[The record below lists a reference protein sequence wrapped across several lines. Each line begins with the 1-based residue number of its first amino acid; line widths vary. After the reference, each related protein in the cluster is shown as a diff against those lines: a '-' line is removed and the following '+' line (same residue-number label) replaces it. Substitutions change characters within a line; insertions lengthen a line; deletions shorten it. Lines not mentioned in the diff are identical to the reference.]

1 MNTKKTSIDMCNGPL
16 SGKILRFTIPIILS
30 GVLQLLFNA
39 MDMVVVGR
47 YASDTAL
54 AAVGSTG
61 SVINLLVNLFMGFS
75 IGSGIAISH
84 EIGAG
89 RKKNVLEIVNTSI
102 LLSLISGV
110 LVGVTGFVLSR
121 TILIAMDSPANV
133 IDQSTLYL
141 RIIFVGMPMNMVYNF
156 GSSMLRAMGDTKR
169 PLYYLAVSGII
180 NVVLNLIFVIVFHM
194 DVDGV
199 AYATIISQT
208 VSAALVVRNL
218 VKGNE
223 FVKLDL
229 RKMKIHRNR
238 LSKILKIGLPAG
250 VQSSMF
256 AISNILIHSSINSF
270 GSVAVSG
277 IAAAGSIEGF
287 VYIVMNA
294 FGQSATTFSGQ
305 NMGAKKYSR
314 ITRTMLACVGMV
326 SLRGLLLGVAV
337 IAFAQPLSEIYCPT
351 DLKAVAYSVER
362 LQVIVGTYFLCG
374 IMEVIGGVLRGMGYS
389 FRTMI
394 ISLFGVCVFRVV
406 WVFSIFRYVHTLNCL
421 YISYPVSWTLVSLV
435 NIVLYIVIRKG
446 LKEQKTVVV

>member
-61 SVINLLVNLFMGFS
+61 PVVGLLVNLFMGFAV
-75 IGSGIAISH
+75 GSGIAISH

-89 RKKNVLEIVNTSI
+89 RKRNVLEIVNTSI
-102 LLSLISGV
+102 LLSLISGL

-121 TILIAMDSPANV
+121 KILFAMGSPANV

-141 RIIFVGMPMNMVYNF
+141 RIFFCGMPMNMVYNF

-169 PLYYLAVSGII
+169 PLYYLTAAGII

-208 VSAALVVRNL
+208 VSAALVVRKL

-229 RKMKIHRNR
+229 RKMKIHKNR

-256 AISNILIHSSINSF
+256 AISNILIQSSINSF

-305 NMGAKKYSR
+305 NMGAKKYLR

-326 SLRGLLLGVAV
+326 SLSGLLLGVAV

>member
-1 MNTKKTSIDMCNGPL
+1 
-16 SGKILRFTIPIILS
+16 
-30 GVLQLLFNA
+30 
-39 MDMVVVGR
+39 
-47 YASDTAL
+47 
-54 AAVGSTG
+54 
-61 SVINLLVNLFMGFS
+61 
-75 IGSGIAISH
+75 
-84 EIGAG
+84 
-89 RKKNVLEIVNTSI
+89 
-102 LLSLISGV
+102 
-110 LVGVTGFVLSR
+110 
-121 TILIAMDSPANV
+121 
-133 IDQSTLYL
+133 
-141 RIIFVGMPMNMVYNF
+141 MVYNF

-169 PLYYLAVSGII
+169 PLYYLTAAGII

-208 VSAALVVRNL
+208 VSAALVVRKL

-229 RKMKIHRNR
+229 RKMKIHKNR

-256 AISNILIHSSINSF
+256 SISNILIQSSINSF

-314 ITRTMLACVGMV
+314 ITRTILACGGMV
-326 SLRGLLLGVAV
+326 SLSGLLLGVVV
-337 IAFAQPLSEIYCPT
+337 IVFAQPLSEIYCPT